1 MNVKMMQVGPIGTN
15 CYILTDETT
24 LKCAVIDP
32 GGDSNMILNYLEENK
47 LDCVAIFLTH
57 GHMDHTMGVEGV
69 QKETGAP
76 VYLHQK
82 DYDPKPAGGM
92 FGMSHTFTPTGECRL
107 YGEGDVIPVGS
118 LQVKVLDTPGHTP
131 GGVTLVCE
139 NAMFTGDT
147 LFHGDIGRTDFP
159 RGDDRQMNASLA
171 KLAALEGDFRVL
183 PGHEEDSTL
192 EEERRLR
199 QLLAEMPPGDQLADE
214 AKAVMG
220 FSLCAPRRKKA
231 RLMPQGVRAWLSAA
245 AAIAIVFTI
254 GLFMPDSHDSPPD
267 MIYACINGHE
277 VTDNNEVMLMMQAEL
292 SDMAEASEYVSD
304 CIDEEWNAMRE
315 AFDETQQ

>member
-1 MNVKMMQVGPIGTN
+1 MSFNLYALLNAFAGPKNRRRAKRNQKLWRFDHMLIKSMAVGFIGTN

-92 FGMSHTFTPTGECRL
+92 FGMSHKFTPTGECRL
-107 YGEGDVIPVGS
+107 YGEGDVIPVGN

-147 LFHGDIGRTDFP
+147 LFRESCGRVDLEGGSSPDILASLKRLAELPGDYEVYPGHMDPTSLAQERVYNPYVRAALSGMTDF
-159 RGDDRQMNASLA
+159 
-171 KLAALEGDFRVL
+171 
-183 PGHEEDSTL
+183 
-192 EEERRLR
+192 
-199 QLLAEMPPGDQLADE
+199 
-214 AKAVMG
+214 
-220 FSLCAPRRKKA
+220 
-231 RLMPQGVRAWLSAA
+231 
-245 AAIAIVFTI
+245 
-254 GLFMPDSHDSPPD
+254 
-267 MIYACINGHE
+267 
-277 VTDNNEVMLMMQAEL
+277 
-292 SDMAEASEYVSD
+292 
-304 CIDEEWNAMRE
+304 
-315 AFDETQQ
+315 

>member
-1 MNVKMMQVGPIGTN
+1 MLIKSMAVGFIGTN

-92 FGMSHTFTPTGECRL
+92 FGMSHKFTPTGECRL
-107 YGEGDVIPVGS
+107 YGEGDVIPVGN

-139 NAMFTGDT
+139 NTMFTGDT
-147 LFHGDIGRTDFP
+147 LFRESCGRVDLEGGSAPDILASLKRLAELPGDYEVYPGHMDPTSLAQERVYNPYVRAALSGMTDF
-159 RGDDRQMNASLA
+159 
-171 KLAALEGDFRVL
+171 
-183 PGHEEDSTL
+183 
-192 EEERRLR
+192 
-199 QLLAEMPPGDQLADE
+199 
-214 AKAVMG
+214 
-220 FSLCAPRRKKA
+220 
-231 RLMPQGVRAWLSAA
+231 
-245 AAIAIVFTI
+245 
-254 GLFMPDSHDSPPD
+254 
-267 MIYACINGHE
+267 
-277 VTDNNEVMLMMQAEL
+277 
-292 SDMAEASEYVSD
+292 
-304 CIDEEWNAMRE
+304 
-315 AFDETQQ
+315 

>member
-1 MNVKMMQVGPIGTN
+1 MLIKSMAVGFIGTN

-92 FGMSHTFTPTGECRL
+92 FGMSHKFTPTGECRL
-107 YGEGDVIPVGS
+107 YGEGDVIPVGN

-147 LFHGDIGRTDFP
+147 LFRESCGRVDLEGGSSPDILASLKRLAELPGDYEVYPGHMDPTSLAQERVYNPYVRAALSGMTDF
-159 RGDDRQMNASLA
+159 
-171 KLAALEGDFRVL
+171 
-183 PGHEEDSTL
+183 
-192 EEERRLR
+192 
-199 QLLAEMPPGDQLADE
+199 
-214 AKAVMG
+214 
-220 FSLCAPRRKKA
+220 
-231 RLMPQGVRAWLSAA
+231 
-245 AAIAIVFTI
+245 
-254 GLFMPDSHDSPPD
+254 
-267 MIYACINGHE
+267 
-277 VTDNNEVMLMMQAEL
+277 
-292 SDMAEASEYVSD
+292 
-304 CIDEEWNAMRE
+304 
-315 AFDETQQ
+315 

>member
-1 MNVKMMQVGPIGTN
+1 MLIKSMAVGFIGTN

-92 FGMSHTFTPTGECRL
+92 FGMSHKFTPTGECRL
-107 YGEGDVIPVGS
+107 YGEGDVIPVGN

-147 LFHGDIGRTDFP
+147 LFRESCGRVDLEGGSSPDILASLKRLAELPGDYEVYPGHMDPTSLAQERVYNPNVRAALSGMTDF
-159 RGDDRQMNASLA
+159 
-171 KLAALEGDFRVL
+171 
-183 PGHEEDSTL
+183 
-192 EEERRLR
+192 
-199 QLLAEMPPGDQLADE
+199 
-214 AKAVMG
+214 
-220 FSLCAPRRKKA
+220 
-231 RLMPQGVRAWLSAA
+231 
-245 AAIAIVFTI
+245 
-254 GLFMPDSHDSPPD
+254 
-267 MIYACINGHE
+267 
-277 VTDNNEVMLMMQAEL
+277 
-292 SDMAEASEYVSD
+292 
-304 CIDEEWNAMRE
+304 
-315 AFDETQQ
+315 